1 MFIHMSTIDL
11 SPGEKYL
18 ANCSSHEPSN
28 PRGTHRVVL
37 NVFDV
42 RTGKIMKGF
51 NERADEFAFGETG
64 GFTGVSWPVFRP
76 QPPSLLCPEKEE
88 EILKNLKKYSGKYEI
103 EDQDISVLTGPERT
117 MNIWVNI

>member
-1 MFIHMSTIDL
+1 MLLTISQLIDF

-28 PRGTHRVVL
+28 PRDTHRVVL
-37 NVFDV
+37 NIFDV

-64 GFTGVSWPVFRP
+64 GFTGVSWPVFR
-76 QPPSLLCPEKEE
+76 STEMLLIFSPKRLYITVQCRPAG
-88 EILKNLKKYSGKYEI
+88 ILL
-103 EDQDISVLTGPERT
+103 IS
-117 MNIWVNI
+117 

>member
-1 MFIHMSTIDL
+1 MLLTISQLIDF

-28 PRGTHRVVL
+28 PRDTHRVVL
-37 NVFDV
+37 NIFDV

-64 GFTGVSWPVFRP
+64 GFTGVSWPVFSYAKEKL
-76 QPPSLLCPEKEE
+76 SLESQ
-88 EILKNLKKYSGKYEI
+88 IY
-103 EDQDISVLTGPERT
+103 
-117 MNIWVNI
+117 

>member
-1 MFIHMSTIDL
+1 MLLTIGQLIDF

-28 PRGTHRVVL
+28 PRDTHVRTPFFYPFFRDYYNIYSLTTVRFASDQRVVL
-37 NVFDV
+37 NIFDV

-64 GFTGVSWPVFRP
+64 GFTGVSWPVFR
-76 QPPSLLCPEKEE
+76 
-88 EILKNLKKYSGKYEI
+88 
-103 EDQDISVLTGPERT
+103 
-117 MNIWVNI
+117 